1 MPPERK
7 KMSDTTT
14 VEEPEVEVS
23 TADILREQVDIRKG
37 PADKTLITFEYAYD
51 LEPKPKKREYYTFV
65 GVWIEKQGKWYVT
78 GIGNG
83 VPRECDNDSLMK
95 IIAGG
100 HVKSA
105 SVATALEAFKP

>member
-1 MPPERK
+1 
-7 KMSDTTT
+7 MSDTTT
-14 VEEPEVEVS
+14 VEEPEAEAVPV
-23 TADILREQVDIRKG
+23 ADILREQVDIRKG

-51 LEPKPKKREYYTFV
+51 LGVKPKKRDYYTFIA
-65 GVWIEKQGKWYVT
+65 VWIEKQGKWYVS
-78 GIGNG
+78 GVGNG

-105 SVATALEAFKP
+105 SVATALETFKP